1 MSVDLKL
8 NLTGGAWLSD
18 RVFVS
23 DAVRLRSS
31 SPSPSALRQGMS
43 ASAFNS
49 AEQVQQVA
57 LVLDLKRRK

>member
-1 MSVDLKL
+1 L
-8 NLTGGAWLSD
+8 
-18 RVFVS
+18 VS

-49 AEQVQQVA
+49 AEQVQQVT
-57 LVLDLKRRK
+57 LVFDLKRRK